1 MLGRGK
7 PRHLDAD
14 FRDQGLSRP
23 LTHARD
29 RVEERD
35 DLSERAA
42 QYLKLGFALR
52 TTLFEKLNVR
62 QDVRE
67 QLGMVGPKAP
77 EQSGLEV
84 WLLLPQT
91 AFRQVRSR
99 LGVHHTR
106 QQGTQDGTS
115 RHAHHIGGHT
125 GQLDI
130 GIFQHLLQP
139 IHFRTMRVDQLAPRA
154 CESAEVANLDGW
166 DEAAPA

>member
-1 MLGRGK
+1 MGDYDGCPLLALPTGKPTECGAEIRPFRVARGVGTFDEDGPEPLVAFASPPTLALPATLLVPWADFGPGAEMLGRGK

-67 QLGMVGPKAP
+67 QLGMCK
-77 EQSGLEV
+77 SL
-84 WLLLPQT
+84 QT
-91 AFRQVRSR
+91 KSR
-99 LGVHHTR
+99 V
-106 QQGTQDGTS
+106 
-115 RHAHHIGGHT
+115 
-125 GQLDI
+125 
-130 GIFQHLLQP
+130 
-139 IHFRTMRVDQLAPRA
+139 LANITFF
-154 CESAEVANLDGW
+154 SSH
-166 DEAAPA
+166 